1 MKPGDL
7 RRHRHRFYE
16 AAVQNVE
23 VDIDFVER
31 VYRRLN
37 GRLPGTLREDFCGT
51 ASLASAFAARR
62 PDNRAWGVDLHRPT
76 LDWGWRNRVEARCV
90 EDSVELE
97 CRDVRLAPGPAVDVQ
112 VAFNFS
118 FFLFPGRGEML
129 DYFRAA
135 RRSLEPGGLFVLDAF
150 GGTDSFQA
158 TTEDTEIEA
167 SVGVDGIALPAFTY
181 SWDQLAFNAVD
192 HWMRCA
198 MHFTP
203 EGGEK
208 VRNVFR
214 YAWRMWTLPEI
225 RELLAE
231 AGFDDVEVYG
241 EGWDAGTGEGNG
253 IFRRRTRMAN
263 EGSWVV
269 YLVAR
274 Y

>member
-1 MKPGDL
+1 VKPAEV

-23 VDIDFVER
+23 VDVDFVER

-62 PDNRAWGVDLHRPT
+62 PDNRAWGVDLHGPT
-76 LDWGWRNRVEARCV
+76 LDWGRRNRLGARRV
-90 EDSVELE
+90 EDRVELE
-97 CRDVRLAPGPAVDVQ
+97 CRDVRLAGGPPVDLL

-118 FFLFPGRGEML
+118 FFLFPKRGEML

-167 SVGVDGIALPAFTY
+167 TVGVDGVALPAFTY
-181 SWDQLAFNAVD
+181 TWDQVAFNAVD

-203 EGGEK
+203 AGGDT

-253 IFRRRTRMAN
+253 IFRRRTRLPN
-263 EGSWVV
+263 DGSWVV